1 MPRQFL
7 EPRIDSL
14 LAQTFRDWEAIVL
27 DSHSTDGS
35 WEFFRSVASNDWRFR
50 LYQIPREGVYA
61 ALNRGM
67 ELASGEFLLI
77 ARCDDTMHA
86 DFLATLL
93 EAFAICPEAGIAAGD
108 VSLIN
113 LDGGQ
118 LTREDTVS
126 YLPAESLDDMLALDV
141 VRFYP
146 ITRNPNYRPPQHDC
160 LLHFSAKSVYRFGLA
175 RASDKPRRNRCT
187 EKSNNVAL
195 SRKPTQR
202 APG

>member
-1 MPRQFL
+1 MLVRGLAILSRFVISCLSL
-7 EPRIDSL
+7 EINGAGAKGFHSVGVLKCPAISRTTNRL
-14 LAQTFRDWEAIVL
+14 ALAQTFRDWEAIVL

-77 ARCDDTMHA
+77 ATCDDTMHA

-93 EAFAICPEAGIAAGD
+93 EAFVICPEAGIAACD

-113 LDGGQ
+113 RDGGQ
-118 LTREDTVS
+118 LTREDMAS
-126 YLPAESLDDMLALDV
+126 YLPG
-141 VRFYP
+141 R
-146 ITRNPNYRPPQHDC
+146 I
-160 LLHFSAKSVYRFGLA
+160 A
-175 RASDKPRRNRCT
+175 R
-187 EKSNNVAL
+187 
-195 SRKPTQR
+195 
-202 APG
+202 